1 MSPPEPEELEIFPCL
16 LNQGAMLPGESQ
28 ALLLPQFSAVA
39 QSCLTLCNPMH
50 CSMPGLPVHQQL
62 QEFTQTRVHR
72 VSDAVQPSHLC
83 RPLLLPPSILPSIRW
98 PKYWSFSFDISHSN
112 EYSGLIYFRMD

>member
-62 QEFTQTRVHR
+62 LECTQTHVHQ
-72 VSDAVQPSHLC
+72 VAGAIQPSHPLLSL
-83 RPLLLPPSILPSIRW
+83 LLLPL
-98 PKYWSFSFDISHSN
+98 
-112 EYSGLIYFRMD
+112 